1 MLWRRSAGCRN
12 SFHHYSPPKRK
23 EKKKMLVRNPVLS
36 DRLPPPVG
44 GRITINNEKSE
55 SQEAWNVLGPLFF
68 RQAEPPPVHH
78 SEFCMPT
85 VIWISVISE
94 G

>member
-1 MLWRRSAGCRN
+1 MAIYVVAAERGLQKQFS
-12 SFHHYSPPKRK
+12 SLLPPPS
-23 EKKKMLVRNPVLS
+23 KKNLVRNPVLS
-36 DRLPPPVG
+36 DRLPPLVG

-68 RQAEPPPVHH
+68 L
-78 SEFCMPT
+78 S
-85 VIWISVISE
+85 